1 MLICCSTQFSSP
13 MLSPMLS
20 SQFQFLQLSV
30 RVIALPQNI
39 YYRRSRSK
47 NLGTLQ
53 LVDAMTVTSKGYH
66 LTECYLPCKFKKDF
80 WCYSMYAMVS
90 IQGQKWQLYSETTI
104 WERTVLILFRGKKRM

>member
-1 MLICCSTQFSSP
+1 MLICCSTQFSSS

-39 YYRRSRSK
+39 YYHHSRSK

-53 LVDAMTVTSKGYH
+53 LVDVVTITSKRVITS
-66 LTECYLPCKFKKDF
+66 LSVIYLANLEKISGATPC
-80 WCYSMYAMVS
+80 ML
-90 IQGQKWQLYSETTI
+90 Q
-104 WERTVLILFRGKKRM
+104 